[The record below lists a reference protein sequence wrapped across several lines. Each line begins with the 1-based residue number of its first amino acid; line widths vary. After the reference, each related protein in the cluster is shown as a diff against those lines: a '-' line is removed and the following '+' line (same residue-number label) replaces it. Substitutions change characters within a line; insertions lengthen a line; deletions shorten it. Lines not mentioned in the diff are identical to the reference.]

1 MIAEFLRKHSAD
13 FIILHGSS
21 SNANFYYATK
31 FKTYDPLTYI
41 AGIDGSDILIVPEM
55 EKKRAERESR
65 VKEIVSLND
74 LGYMEK
80 LKELGDAKKAYL
92 EILVAILKEGRCRKL
107 LIPEEMPTYISFEL
121 MKHFEVEVVKNPFS
135 TLRIIKS
142 SSEVEKIRD
151 TSNAIL
157 RCVKWAVENF
167 SFRTCE
173 GMRRAIEL
181 KLFSEGYLAEN
192 TICSTGKSSAD
203 PHEIGKGEIEEHVV
217 LDVFP
222 KSLDHLYYSD
232 FTRTLF
238 VRENAELEEMYK
250 AVVDAQ
256 EKALS
261 MIRDGVDAK
270 DVHQAVKDTLNS
282 HGFKTEKGEG
292 FIHSTGHG
300 VGLEV
305 HEEPRISELS
315 VELKKGMVVTVEPGL
330 YYSKVGGVRVEDTVV
345 VRKNG
350 CEVLTP
356 FEKFIKLY

>member
-1 MIAEFLRKHSAD
+1 MIAKFLREHDAD

-21 SNANFYYATK
+21 NDANFYYVTK

-55 EKKRAERESR
+55 EKRRAERESR
-65 VKEIVSLND
+65 VKEVVSLND
-74 LGYMEK
+74 LGYMDK
-80 LKELGDAKKAYL
+80 LKETKDAKKAYL
-92 EILVAILKEGRCRKL
+92 DILVSVLKEGRCRKL
-107 LIPEEMPTYISFEL
+107 LLPEELPTYISFEL
-121 MKHFEVEVVKNPFS
+121 MKHFQAEVVKNPF
-135 TLRIIKS
+135 TKLRVIKS
-142 SSEVEKIRD
+142 SSEIEKIRD

-167 SFRTCE
+167 NFKTCE
-173 GMRRAIEL
+173 ELRRAVEV

-192 TICSTGKSSAD
+192 TIASSGKASSD
-203 PHEIGKGEIEEHVV
+203 PHEIGKGDIKDHVV

-222 KSLDHLYYSD
+222 KSIEHLYYSD
-232 FTRTLF
+232 FTRTIFLRKN
-238 VRENAELEEMYK
+238 VELEEMYK

-256 EKALS
+256 EKAIG
-261 MIRDGVDAK
+261 MIKNGVDAR
-270 DVHQAVKDTLNS
+270 DVHQLVKDVLNNY
-282 HGFKTEKGEG
+282 GFKTEKGEG

-300 VGLEV
+300 IGLEV

-330 YYSKVGGVRVEDTVV
+330 YYSKIGGVRVEDTVV
-345 VRKNG
+345 VREKD

-356 FEKFIKLY
+356 FEKFIRLY